1 MADRKWKPD
10 IYFVY
15 LCVTCKSLHCAHL
28 ANVNPLMDL
37 NRVALLV
44 VLKYVPVNQIRIFTK
59 NSSSRRKV

>member
-1 MADRKWKPD
+1 
-10 IYFVY
+10 
-15 LCVTCKSLHCAHL
+15 
-28 ANVNPLMDL
+28 MDL